1 MESKNPKIA
10 KIKNEKVKL
19 LSKCAVC
26 DSKKSRFI
34 EEQEVRLKTPLSQI
48 AIVGHILF

>member
-26 DSKKSRFI
+26 AVKNQDLLKSKK
-34 EEQEVRLKTPLSQI
+34 LD
-48 AIVGHILF
+48 